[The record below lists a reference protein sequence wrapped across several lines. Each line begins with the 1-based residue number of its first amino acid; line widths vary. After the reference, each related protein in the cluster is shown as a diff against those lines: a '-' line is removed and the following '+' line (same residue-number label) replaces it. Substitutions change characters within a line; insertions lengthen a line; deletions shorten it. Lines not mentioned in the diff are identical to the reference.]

1 MKYFLE
7 KTNNNR
13 REKKLIAFT
22 YFYEKIYLI
31 FKKRIKYLT
40 DGLDYIN
47 KVIEQYI
54 NCKYLKNKEKKLFK
68 FF

>member
-22 YFYEKIYLI
+22 YFYEKVFTFL
-31 FKKRIKYLT
+31 KKLKYLT
-40 DGLDYIN
+40 VGLDYIN
-47 KVIEQYI
+47 KIIVQYI
-54 NCKYLKNKEKKLFK
+54 NCKYLKNEEKKLLKIF
-68 FF
+68 